1 MRLKSKL
8 NENISI
14 KKKNQMEIDKR
25 NKIEIAEL
33 LDKQNK

>member
-1 MRLKSKL
+1 MKE

-14 KKKNQMEIDKR
+14 KNKNQREIDKR

-33 LDKQNK
+33 LDK